1 MNRIAALAVSTF
13 ASAAA
18 VLASAAAVLAPV
30 AIAAPIS
37 KSIQFRN
44 TSGKVTCGIE
54 IHATNKPASEVL
66 CAARG
71 IPAPKQKGIGDPGFV
86 QLGVLGQPQVL
97 RLSQNSFVAGKS
109 VKLGRGRL
117 WNQLG
122 VTCHVAQTTVMCFN
136 GDNHGFVIGNGSY
149 RTF

>member
-1 MNRIAALAVSTF
+1 MNRFAALAVSAIAVAVAAF
-13 ASAAA
+13 APA
-18 VLASAAAVLAPV
+18 

-37 KSIQFRN
+37 KSIRFQNRN
-44 TSGKVTCGIE
+44 AKVTCGIE
-54 IHATNKPASEVL
+54 IHAPNKPATKVL

-71 IPAPKQKGIGDPGFV
+71 IPAPSGKGVGDAGFV

-97 RLSQNSFVAGKS
+97 RLSQDSFVAGKS

-122 VTCHVAQTTVMCFN
+122 VTCHVALSTVMCFN
-136 GDNHGFVIGNGSY
+136 GDNHGFVIGNGRY
-149 RTF
+149 RSF